1 MTKFLSSG
9 FTALA
14 ISGVAGIFLVA
25 TPIPAGAQDAS
36 IDEITVTAR
45 KREENLKD
53 VPVSISVVNSELID
67 AAGIANQQDLFDM
80 TPGLVYDDG
89 NNFGDRNAGAPGIR
103 GIQSLEI
110 ASTRQK
116 ATSFID
122 GMPMNGQGGSLQFV
136 DVERVEV
143 YRGPQ
148 SAAFG
153 RATFAGA
160 VNYVTKDPTDEFGGS
175 FAVNASDQE
184 RRQYQG
190 AISGPLGD
198 KVGFR
203 LDANYEEV
211 RGNPDWVSTDG
222 VDLGNTETTYF
233 SGKLKFNPTDKV
245 EAELRFVHLETED
258 GNGATYF
265 ITDPSCLNYA
275 YTDTQGR
282 AQNYLRGDF
291 NCNTSIPSDGIQRN
305 HDTAAT
311 FDPEDP
317 NYNLALS
324 YAVLDPVVTLERDRI
339 SGSID
344 FDIGEGVLQVLS
356 YHSDDMAQR
365 WQDADRSNTA
375 LSIDPM
381 SGMVGMNS
389 NTMAD
394 PNEIEES
401 YAEIR
406 WVSPGDQKLQYVV
419 GASYYDYT
427 FLTNI
432 FAQYAGIV
440 LGLED
445 ELGPINPLQIF
456 SEDAT
461 NTGVFINLTY
471 AATDKTT
478 LSFEGRYQS
487 DDINNFNNVTSDS
500 FNNKTTSF
508 QPRLA
513 INHTLSDQVSIYG
526 QYSTGNNPAGVN
538 VNFTNP
544 EAIES
549 IAIANTGNEFGPAVI
564 SYDHESFLTFDEEE
578 LTNIE
583 VGLKA
588 DLADNKVSLAA
599 ALYYMEW
606 EDMVQ
611 PYNLNWDG
619 DWNNDGMGMSIY
631 IPPFTM
637 SRSFIN
643 LGSADFI
650 GVEGEVNWRASDNF
664 SVRATFALQKAEY
677 TDFCSLW
684 AVGTL
689 GMTPDLYAADG
700 DTPADCV
707 IVDGN
712 TPVRQPDLN
721 FTISPSYHGELGGSG
736 WGYNARLDWRRSG
749 SNYMDDYNLMKMP
762 DTDIVNLSLS
772 FTNEMFNVRLYANN
786 LTDDDTPAAI
796 GYGADWN
803 QAVNGSIDNL
813 YILGRRPREFGVR
826 LQVDF

>member
-1 MTKFLSSG
+1 MTKFLSG
-9 FTALA
+9 GIAALA
-14 ISGVAGIFLVA
+14 MPGLIGLFLVA
-25 TPIPAGAQDAS
+25 APTPAGAQDLEM
-36 IDEITVTAR
+36 DEITVTAR
-45 KREENLKD
+45 KREENLRD
-53 VPVSISVVNSELID
+53 VPVSISVMNSTLID
-67 AAGIANQQDLFDM
+67 EAGIANQQDLFDM

-116 ATSFID
+116 ATSFLD
-122 GMPMNGQGGSLQFV
+122 GMPMNGQGGSLQFI

-160 VNYVTKDPTDEFGGS
+160 VNYVSKDPTEEFAGYVS
-175 FAVNASDQE
+175 ANASDQE
-184 RRQYQG
+184 RYEYQG
-190 AISGPLGD
+190 GISGPLGD

-222 VDLGNTETTYF
+222 YDLGNTETTYI
-233 SGKLKFNPTDKV
+233 SGKLKFNPSDRV
-245 EAELRFVHLETED
+245 EAELRVLHLETED

-265 ITDPSCLNYA
+265 MTDPSCLNYA
-275 YTDTQGR
+275 YTDPQGR
-282 AQNYLRGDF
+282 PQNYLRGDF
-291 NCNTSIPSDGIQRN
+291 NCNTSIPDGGIQRN
-305 HDTAAT
+305 HDTSIGWEGT
-311 FDPEDP
+311 PD
-317 NYNLALS
+317 YNLALS
-324 YAVLDPVVTLERDRI
+324 YAVLDPTVMVERDRI
-339 SGSID
+339 QGSLD
-344 FDIGEGVLQVLS
+344 FDIGDGALQILAF
-356 YHSDDMAQR
+356 HSEDEAQR
-365 WQDADRSNTA
+365 WQDADRSDTLLTIA
-375 LSIDPM
+375 M
-381 SGMVGMNS
+381 GMVGMNS

-394 PNEIEES
+394 PNQIDEDYVEV
-401 YAEIR
+401 R
-406 WVSPGDQKLQYVV
+406 WVSPGDKKLQYVI

-445 ELGPINPLQIF
+445 DLGPINPLQIF
-456 SEDAT
+456 SEDAS
-461 NTGVFINLTY
+461 NVGAFFNLTY
-471 AATDKTT
+471 AVTDKTT
-478 LSFEGRYQS
+478 LSFEGRYQI
-487 DDINNFNNVTSDS
+487 DDIDNFNNVTGDS
-500 FNNKTTSF
+500 FNNETTSF

-513 INHTLSDQVSIYG
+513 INHAVSDQVSIYG
-526 QYSTGNNPAGVN
+526 QYATGNNPAGVN

-549 IAIANTGNEFGPAVI
+549 IAIANTGNAFGPAVI
-564 SYDHESFLTFDEEE
+564 TYDHESFLTFDEEE

-583 VGLKA
+583 VGVKA

-619 DWNNDGMGMSIY
+619 DWNDNGMGGSLY

-650 GVEGEVNWRASDNF
+650 GIEGEVNWRATDNF
-664 SVRATFALQKAEY
+664 SMRATFALQEAEY

-721 FTISPSYHGELGGSG
+721 FTISPSYRGDLGNSG

-762 DTDIVNLSLS
+762 DTDILNLSLS
-772 FTNEMFNVRLYANN
+772 FSNEMFNVRLYANN
-786 LTDDDTPAAI
+786 LTDDDTPQAI
-796 GYGADWN
+796 GNATDWN

-813 YILGRRPREFGVR
+813 YILGRRPREFGLRVR
-826 LQVDF
+826 VDF

>member
-1 MTKFLSSG
+1 MTKFLSGGMTAAAMS
-9 FTALA
+9 ALA
-14 ISGVAGIFLVA
+14 GALLIS
-25 TPIPAGAQDAS
+25 TPIPAGAQNAS
-36 IDEITVTAR
+36 IEEITVTAR

-53 VPVSISVVNSELID
+53 VPVSISVVNSDLID

-116 ATSFID
+116 ATSFLD

-160 VNYVTKDPTDEFGGS
+160 VNYVSKDPTNDFHGFLS
-175 FAVNASDQE
+175 VNASDQE

-190 AISGPLGD
+190 GISGPLGD

-222 VDLGNTETTYF
+222 YDLGNTETTYI
-233 SGKLKFNPTDKV
+233 SAKLKFNPTDRI
-245 EAELRFVHLETED
+245 EAELRFMHLETED

-265 ITDPSCLNYA
+265 ITDPSCLNFA
-275 YTDTQGR
+275 YTDPQGR
-282 AQNYLRGDF
+282 AQNYLTGSF
-291 NCNTSIPSDGIQRN
+291 NCDTSIPDGGIQRN

-311 FDPEDP
+311 FAPDDPD
-317 NYNLALS
+317 YNLALS
-324 YAVLDPVVTLERDRI
+324 YAVLDPTVMLDRDRI
-339 SGSID
+339 QGSID
-344 FDIGEGVLQVLS
+344 FDIGEGVLQVLA

-375 LSIDPM
+375 LTIAM
-381 SGMVGMNS
+381 GMVGMNS

-401 YAEIR
+401 YAEVR
-406 WVSPGDQKLQYVV
+406 WVSPGDQKLQYVF

-461 NTGVFINLTY
+461 NTGVFVNLTY

-487 DDINNFNNVTSDS
+487 DDINNFNNVTGDS

-513 INHTLSDQVSIYG
+513 INHTFSDQVSIYG

-544 EAIES
+544 QAIES

-564 SYDHESFLTFDEEE
+564 TYDHESFLTFDEEE
-578 LTNIE
+578 LTNFE
-583 VGLKA
+583 VGVKA
-588 DLADNKVSLAA
+588 SLADNKVNLAA
-599 ALYYMEW
+599 AVYYMEW

-619 DWNNDGMGMSIY
+619 DWNDNGMGGSLY

-650 GVEGEVNWRASDNF
+650 GVEGEVNWRASNNF

-689 GMTPDLYAADG
+689 GMTPDLFAADG

-721 FTISPSYHGELGGSG
+721 FTISPSYHGELGNSG

-749 SNYMDDYNLMKMP
+749 SNYMDDANIMKMP
-762 DTDIVNLSLS
+762 DTDILNLSLS
-772 FTNEMFNVRLYANN
+772 FSNEMFDIRVYGNN
-786 LTDDDTPAAI
+786 LTDDDTPSAI
-796 GYGADWN
+796 GYAADWN

-813 YILGRRPREFGVR
+813 YILGRRPREVGVR